1 MVEAHD
7 LEIHVRNSGQ
17 MPVSGNTTGVRP
29 TNSGTA
35 NEIQTG
41 GIGTADGTN
50 QLNPP
55 VVSNYER
62 ISLSNNDDPCV
73 RYTSYNVDQSSDK
86 NQQDGTTLDLPT
98 SDIRNQ
104 SISKGEQSDV
114 GAENRTVETLAPASY
129 DKLTFSKPP
138 SYKLSTYHTVEGT
151 LPREPQGM

>member
-17 MPVSGNTTGVRP
+17 MPVSGNATGVRP

-35 NEIQTG
+35 NEIQTSM
-41 GIGTADGTN
+41 GTADGTN

-55 VVSNYER
+55 VVSHYER
-62 ISLSNNDDPCV
+62 ISLSNNDDPSV
-73 RYTSYNVDQSSDK
+73 RYTSYNVDQSSDN
-86 NQQDGTTLDLPT
+86 NQQNGTTLDLHT

-114 GAENRTVETLAPASY
+114 GAENRTVERVAPASY

-138 SYKLSTYHTVEGT
+138 SYKLSAYHTVEGT